1 MSQKVKFT
9 EVVNKVPWKGND
21 FPYSQPE
28 FSLWKKA
35 TSALSTD
42 THTHTHTHF
51 PHTHTHFPGRPDG
64 FPNISSPSPPDLG
77 VQGTSRGP
85 VGSSKAIGDAG
96 LSWGRVATD
105 SGVEVR
111 SAGNPQP
118 GQPPEV

>member
-42 THTHTHTHF
+42 THTHTHTHTHTF
-51 PHTHTHFPGRPDG
+51 LTHTHTFLAGPMG
-64 FPNISSPSPPDLG
+64 FQTFRHRLLLTLVCKELAGGLLVPAKPLG
-77 VQGTSRGP
+77 TP
-85 VGSSKAIGDAG
+85 A
-96 LSWGRVATD
+96 
-105 SGVEVR
+105 
-111 SAGNPQP
+111 
-118 GQPPEV
+118 